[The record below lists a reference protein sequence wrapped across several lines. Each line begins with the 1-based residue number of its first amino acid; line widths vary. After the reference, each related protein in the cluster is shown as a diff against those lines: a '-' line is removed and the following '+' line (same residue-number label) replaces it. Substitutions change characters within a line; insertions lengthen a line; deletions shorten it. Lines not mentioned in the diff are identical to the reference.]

1 MAGLMYR
8 LMSRWTDVLV
18 DGQDTEISEPPI
30 LANTE
35 VRVTLESHQIM
46 PSFNTKEQYHT
57 A

>member
-46 PSFNTKEQYHT
+46 PSFNTKEQYHS